1 MNREL
6 KVAAVLGILV
16 VGFAAVMVLGRKQD
30 AVFQE
35 KQPVEDFADIDKE
48 IAEQP
53 HKPHLTGMES
63 GGSEHAESITPRK
76 HRHSHASHKPHAER
90 SVLDNHDNHDEQNSW
105 QDAWDPSDDTDD
117 TSVSDSGSSRDWEQS
132 PRSKSYLPKA
142 ADRYSS
148 NDSVSRSGDSHSLA
162 HRRSDSAETE
172 LGMDAE
178 AEDVDFLNDSD
189 EELYRDS
196 QARGSS
202 IPEPISL
209 TKTRPPQ
216 AEDHGRYNQGWE
228 GVEETAS
235 QPRRAFTGQGT
246 DRGRTYV
253 VQSGDTLSSISS
265 RFLGKSSRS
274 REIFEANRR
283 VLKNPNRLR
292 VGMKIKIP
300 GGSNDGD

>member
-209 TKTRPPQ
+209 TKTRQPQ